1 MKLTTLIQIAL
12 FVIYLYSTALAKTST
27 TSDRDGVD
35 DELEDSAQT
44 DSNKDDYSLTE
55 DYDSSHDSATTSA
68 PATTTSA
75 YDDLFYDED
84 ESSTDDTS
92 SADHSNNE
100 SSLQSQCPSVCK
112 CKFLKNTARKKREND
127 YDSDKEETEDEYV
140 NKHRTTNKAKYDIH
154 IDCSG
159 LNLNSIG
166 NLFDYDFPVEQIV
179 SL

>member
-1 MKLTTLIQIAL
+1 MKLTTIIQIAL
-12 FVIYLYSTALAKTST
+12 FLIYLYSTALAKTST

-35 DELEDSAQT
+35 DELEDS
-44 DSNKDDYSLTE
+44 NKDDYSLTE
-55 DYDSSHDSATTSA
+55 DYDSSHDSVTTTSA
-68 PATTTSA
+68 PASTTSA

-84 ESSTDDTS
+84 ESSSDDTS
-92 SADHSNNE
+92 SAEHSNNE

-112 CKFLKNTARKKREND
+112 CKFIKNTARKKREND
-127 YDSDKEETEDEYV
+127 YDSDKEETEDENV
-140 NKHRTTNKAKYDIH
+140 NKHRNNKATYDIH